1 MLRASARDDGVDGFD
16 PRDYVDDETFEAEVE
31 RAADVART
39 AVRRMRAGDVRHDP
53 APRPLPGLVRAARHL
68 PQGAGVTAVGALTD
82 EQQRAVEARGLVFV
96 TAGAGSGKTRVLV
109 ERVAR
114 AVEDGVDP
122 DRLVVVTFT
131 ERATRELSERVRE
144 RLAGTHPEAA
154 ARVRISTIHGLCRRI
169 LQEHA
174 LAAGLDPDVG
184 VLQED
189 EAAILRREAFDLA
202 LAEAVDADPD
212 EMLDLIASYGIDR
225 LAEIIVEDL
234 HATLR
239 SAGHPPD
246 VVLFDAPDLAAARGQ
261 ADAAASA
268 LLAAAGDD
276 AAAGE
281 RAGAMRE
288 RAAGASPSELVD
300 LSARAYRSA
309 ETSGACTRRR
319 GSRSRPQRARRS
331 RPRSPR

>member
-1 MLRASARDDGVDGFD
+1 MSAV
-16 PRDYVDDETFEAEVE
+16 V
-31 RAADVART
+31 
-39 AVRRMRAGDVRHDP
+39 
-53 APRPLPGLVRAARHL
+53 
-68 PQGAGVTAVGALTD
+68 ALTD

-154 ARVRISTIHGLCRRI
+154 ARVRISTIHGLCGASCRSTRSPPGSIRTWACCRRTR
-169 LQEHA
+169 
-174 LAAGLDPDVG
+174 PR
-184 VLQED
+184 
-189 EAAILRREAFDLA
+189 ILRREAFDLA

-239 SAGHPPD
+239 SAGPRRTC
-246 VVLFDAPDLAAARGQ
+246 VLFDAPDLAAARGQ

-276 AAAGE
+276 ASRRRARRGDAE
-281 RAGAMRE
+281 RARGGE
-288 RAAGASPSELVD
+288 PGELVD
-300 LSARAYRSA
+300 LLDACCVPKRGARAARYEAARVALEAAALGARGRGRGRPADRLVAAPLRGRLLPRSRRSSARS
-309 ETSGACTRRR
+309 TSRTC
-319 GSRSRPQRARRS
+319 S
-331 RPRSPR
+331 